1 VTSPSGSRTV
11 VRFTTGH
18 SPPCPRCLEDP
29 TPVHGNGWRDWWT
42 GTDADRLRAST
53 ATQSSWARSGADVS
67 VSALTSFALAVEIG
81 DRVSSQ
87 LVDPD
92 AWPAFVPNT
101 SA

>member
-1 VTSPSGSRTV
+1 
-11 VRFTTGH
+11 
-18 SPPCPRCLEDP
+18 
-29 TPVHGNGWRDWWT
+29 
-42 GTDADRLRAST
+42 
-53 ATQSSWARSGADVS
+53 VS